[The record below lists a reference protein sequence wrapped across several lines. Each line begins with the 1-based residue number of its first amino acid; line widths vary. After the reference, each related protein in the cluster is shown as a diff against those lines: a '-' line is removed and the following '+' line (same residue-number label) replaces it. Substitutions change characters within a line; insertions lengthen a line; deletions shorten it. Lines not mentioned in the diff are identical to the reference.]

1 MLTSVV
7 VIAEEEIK
15 NFGGEGV
22 IYTIPTIGKY
32 GILPEMLRHRDL
44 PAANGLIQLT
54 TFLAIIFGVIAAGSF
69 HERLANE
76 LWIAGLV
83 CVCIAVLGTG
93 TSLLIRKTPVA

>member
-32 GILPEMLRHRDL
+32 GILPELGGLR
-44 PAANGLIQLT
+44 GIY
-54 TFLAIIFGVIAAGSF
+54 
-69 HERLANE
+69 
-76 LWIAGLV
+76 LV
-83 CVCIAVLGTG
+83 VLFF
-93 TSLLIRKTPVA
+93 A